1 MDYIPNTEED
11 YKEMLAEIGVR
22 SFDELVQEVPESL
35 RQKKMVLPQGL
46 SEPEVLKLLGE
57 LADKNHDGKGALSF
71 LGAGAYDHYIPTIVN
86 HLAGRSEFYTAY
98 TPYQP
103 EASQG
108 TLQAIF
114 EYQTLMSELTGLP
127 VSNASLYDGATAVA
141 EAAMAAFN
149 SFRDRYDFL
158 VASTLHPEYL
168 QTLKTYLA
176 GLPLNF
182 KLIPH
187 QNGVLDLEFIEKN
200 ITETTAGVLVQSP
213 NFFGCIEEMEAIG
226 KIAATTNA
234 VFVACVNPISLG
246 VLQAPGEYGAQ
257 IAVGEAQCLGNP
269 LGFGGPY
276 LGFFA
281 AAEHLV
287 RKVPG
292 RIVGETLDKEG
303 RRAFVLT
310 LQAREQHIRRE
321 KAVSNICTNQSLIA
335 LRSAI
340 YLCAVGKEGIAEV
353 GRQNILKS
361 QFAKEEIGKLKGYK
375 IKYSAPT
382 FNEFVVQCPKNAE
395 EIFNRLAKKEIV
407 PGLPLGRFYKEQV
420 NDLLVCVTE
429 TKSKKEIEKLVQAL
443 GAISE

>member
-1 MDYIPNTEED
+1 MDYIPNTEQD
-11 YKEMLAEIGVR
+11 YKEMLAEIGVA
-22 SFDELVQEVPESL
+22 SFEDLIKEVPESL
-35 RQKKMVLPQGL
+35 RQKKMSLPEGL
-46 SEPEVLKLLGE
+46 SEPEVLKYFSE
-57 LADKNHDGKGALSF
+57 LADKNHDGKGVLSF

-114 EYQTLMSELTGLP
+114 EFQTLMSELTALP
-127 VSNASLYDGATAVA
+127 VSNASLYEGATAVA

-149 SFRDRYDFL
+149 SFRNRYDFL

-168 QTLKTYLA
+168 ETLKTYLA

-187 QNGVLDLEFIEKN
+187 KDGVLDLDFIKNN
-200 ITETTAGVLVQSP
+200 ITESTAAVIVQNP
-213 NFFGCIEEMEAIG
+213 NFLGSIEEMEEIG
-226 KIAATTNA
+226 DIAASTNA
-234 VFVACVNPISLG
+234 VFVSVVNPISLG
-246 VLQAPGEYGAQ
+246 VLKAPGEYGSQ
-257 IAVGEAQCLGNP
+257 IAVGEAQGLGNP
-269 LGFGGPY
+269 LGYGGPN

-281 AAEHLV
+281 AAEHLM

-292 RIVGETLDKEG
+292 RIVGETQDKEG

-321 KAVSNICTNQSLIA
+321 KAVSNICTNQSLLA

-340 YLCAVGKEGIAEV
+340 YLAAIGKEGIQEV

-361 QFAKEEIGKLKGYK
+361 GYAKEEIAKLSDYK
-375 IKYSAPT
+375 IKNGAPF
-382 FNEFVVQCPKNAE
+382 FNEFVVECPKKGE
-395 EIFNRLAKKEIV
+395 DVFETLAAKEVV
-407 PGLPLGRFYKEQV
+407 PGLPLSRFFKERE

-429 TKSKKEIEKLVQAL
+429 TKTKDEIDTLVKSL
-443 GAISE
+443 GDLA

>member
-1 MDYIPNTEED
+1 MDYIPNTEQD
-11 YKEMLAEIGVR
+11 YKEMLAEIGVA
-22 SFDELVQEVPESL
+22 SFEDLIKEVPESL
-35 RQKKMVLPQGL
+35 RQKKMSLPEGL
-46 SEPEVLKLLGE
+46 SEPEVLKYFSE
-57 LADKNHDGKGALSF
+57 LADKNHDGKGVLSF

-114 EYQTLMSELTGLP
+114 EFQTLMSELTALP
-127 VSNASLYDGATAVA
+127 VSNASLYEGATAVA

-149 SFRDRYDFL
+149 SFRNRYDFL

-168 QTLKTYLA
+168 ETLKTYLA

-187 QNGVLDLEFIEKN
+187 KDGVLDLEFIKNN
-200 ITETTAGVLVQSP
+200 ITETTAAVIVQNP
-213 NFFGCIEEMEAIG
+213 NFLGSIEEMEEIG
-226 KIAATTNA
+226 DIAASTNA
-234 VFVACVNPISLG
+234 VFVSVVNPISLG
-246 VLQAPGEYGAQ
+246 VLKAPGEYGSQ

-269 LGFGGPY
+269 LGYGGPY

-281 AAEHLV
+281 AAEHLM

-292 RIVGETLDKEG
+292 RIVGETQDKEG

-321 KAVSNICTNQSLIA
+321 KAVSNICTNQSLLA

-340 YLCAVGKEGIAEV
+340 YLAAIGKEGIQEV

-361 QFAKEEIGKLKGYK
+361 GYAKEEIAKLSGYK
-375 IKYSAPT
+375 IKNGAPF
-382 FNEFVVQCPKNAE
+382 FNEFVVECPKKGE
-395 EIFNRLAKKEIV
+395 EVFETLAAKEVV
-407 PGLPLGRFYKEQV
+407 PGLPLSRFFKDRE

-429 TKSKKEIEKLVQAL
+429 TKTKDEIDTLVKSL
-443 GAISE
+443 GDLA

>member
-1 MDYIPNTEED
+1 MDYIPNTEQD
-11 YKEMLAEIGVR
+11 YKEMLAEIGVS
-22 SFDELVQEVPESL
+22 SFDDLIKEIPESL
-35 RQKKMVLPQGL
+35 RQKKMSLPEGL
-46 SEPEVLKLLGE
+46 SEPEVLKLFSE
-57 LADKNHDGKGALSF
+57 LADKNHDGKGVLSF

-114 EYQTLMSELTGLP
+114 EFQTLMSELTALP
-127 VSNASLYDGATAVA
+127 VSNASLYEGATAVA

-149 SFRDRYDFL
+149 SFRNRYDFL

-176 GLPLNF
+176 GLPFNF

-187 QNGVLDLEFIEKN
+187 KDGILDLDFIKNN
-200 ITETTAGVLVQSP
+200 ITETTAAVIVQNP
-213 NFFGCIEEMEAIG
+213 NFLGSIEEMEEIG
-226 KIAATTNA
+226 DIAASTHA
-234 VFVACVNPISLG
+234 VFVSVVNPISLG
-246 VLQAPGEYGAQ
+246 VLKAPGEYGSQ

-269 LGFGGPY
+269 LGYGGPY

-281 AAEHLV
+281 AAEHLM

-292 RIVGETLDKEG
+292 RIVGETTDKEG

-340 YLCAVGKEGIAEV
+340 YLSALGKEGIVEV

-361 QFAKEEIGKLKGYK
+361 GYAKQEIAKLNGFK
-375 IKYSAPT
+375 IINGAPF
-382 FNEFVVQCPKNAE
+382 FNEFVVECPKGAQ
-395 EIFNRLAKKEIV
+395 EIFDILAAKEIV
-407 PGLPLGRFYKEQV
+407 PGLPLSRFYKEREK
-420 NDLLVCVTE
+420 DLLVCVTE
-429 TKSKKEIEKLVQAL
+429 TKTKEEIDTLVKSL
-443 GAISE
+443 GDLA